1 MPPRNS
7 SLSDLDDDQED
18 FDLASDIESAE
29 GGVDELLVGRSG
41 RPGADTFD
49 PVESLDDVG
58 EYEGS
63 EESLPPDYSY
73 RVSTSVSDRYGE
85 YPYPGTED
93 LPLGYATDDGVAAE
107 EGLAYYP
114 PDDPATMGGAGDGDE
129 LEIAAGFAAS
139 AGDAGFDDEN
149 VPRRVRRGDY
159 DLAQEVLDALESA
172 SELTGFKLRVRV
184 RNGVVY
190 VRGYISTMEDLAI
203 VEDVIREVPGVI
215 DVDAEHLDLSDNDIE
230 GIRIVT
236 SKRVVTDGDLEE
248 EL

>member
-1 MPPRNS
+1 MPPRNP

-85 YPYPGTED
+85 YPYPGAED
-93 LPLGYATDDGVAAE
+93 LPLGYATDDGV
-107 EGLAYYP
+107 GLVYHGTDLVEAVTEVAGKGAY
-114 PDDPATMGGAGDGDE
+114 A
-129 LEIAAGFAAS
+129 
-139 AGDAGFDDEN
+139 
-149 VPRRVRRGDY
+149 V
-159 DLAQEVLDALESA
+159 
-172 SELTGFKLRVRV
+172 ELTDT
-184 RNGVVY
+184 GVTET
-190 VRGYISTMEDLAI
+190 R
-203 VEDVIREVPGVI
+203 
-215 DVDAEHLDLSDNDIE
+215 IE
-230 GIRIVT
+230 PRLLT
-236 SKRVVTDGDLEE
+236 AP
-248 EL
+248 